1 MKGFVSGLVCGE
13 GNFSISITRNES
25 CRLGYHV
32 RPIFQIELHRHDAPL
47 LELLRDFFG
56 FGGINYPKPRTRQ
69 RNESPTCKYV
79 VTSISDCLALSR
91 FFIENPLIGVKQQG
105 FLVWT
110 ECLAI
115 IASGEH
121 TSSEGFRQIA
131 EKRAQINHIR
141 RPSTHRGYDALTE
154 DARSAAT
161 PRKLRMWSKDEE
173 ALIFDYLYGAIT
185 RQELQE
191 RTGRH
196 GPSLDN
202 KISRLR
208 KRLAG

>member
-13 GNFSISITRNES
+13 GNFSISITRSES

-32 RPIFQIELHRHDAPL
+32 RPIFQIELHSNDAPL
-47 LELLRDFFG
+47 LETVRDFFG
-56 FGGINYPKPRTRQ
+56 FGSINYPKPRTRQ

-91 FFIENPLIGVKQQG
+91 FFTENPLIGVKQRG
-105 FLVWT
+105 FEVWT

-121 TSSEGFRQIA
+121 TSSEGFRRIA
-131 EKRAQINHIR
+131 EKRDQINHIR
-141 RPSTHRGYDALTE
+141 RPSTHRGYGMLAQTT
-154 DARSAAT
+154 RSVAV
-161 PRKLRMWSKDEE
+161 PRKLGMWSKDEE
-173 ALIFDYLYGAIT
+173 ALVLDYLNGAIT
-185 RQELQE
+185 RQELREQ
-191 RTGRH
+191 TGRH

-202 KISRLR
+202 KISRMR